1 MICKICNKE
10 VPGDGYCGEH
20 SSGGS
25 NYGGSNYSEE
35 LEKCYDIIENFKV
48 TGVWEKLNDYF
59 FKKYHMNKDEVTDY
73 FIDNFIKINKI

>member
-25 NYGGSNYSEE
+25 NYSEE
-35 LEKCYDIIENFKV
+35 LEKCYDIIENLKV
-48 TGVWEKLNDYF
+48 TEAWEKLTDYF
-59 FKKYHMNKDEVTDY
+59 FEKYHMNKDEVTDY